1 MDKIYL
7 HKLAFYG
14 YHGLFAEENK
24 LGQRYFVDL
33 VLEMD
38 LRKAGESDQIEDSI
52 DYGHVFEIT
61 KEIVEGKA
69 YRLVEAVAEKVA
81 DSLLNTFD
89 QLTACRV
96 KVDKPDPPIP
106 GHYQAVAVE
115 IYREKIK

>member
-14 YHGLFAEENK
+14 YHGVFAEENK
-24 LGQRYFVDL
+24 LGQRYFVNLELEIDL
-33 VLEMD
+33 Q
-38 LRKAGESDQIEDSI
+38 KAGKSDQIEDSI
-52 DYGHVFEIT
+52 DYGHVYQIT

-69 YRLVEAVAEKVA
+69 YRLVEAVAENIAEK
-81 DSLLNTFD
+81 LLQTFD
-89 QLTACRV
+89 RLTACRV

-115 IYREKIK
+115 IYREQLK